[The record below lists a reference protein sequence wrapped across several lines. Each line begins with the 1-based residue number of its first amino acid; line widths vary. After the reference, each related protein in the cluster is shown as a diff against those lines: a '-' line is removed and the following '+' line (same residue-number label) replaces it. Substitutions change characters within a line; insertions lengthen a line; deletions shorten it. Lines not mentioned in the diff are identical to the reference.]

1 MPHPRALSP
10 FVAAVAC
17 LLSTAVARAQDAA
30 SDAVFVTVQN
40 PITTDAFKRI
50 QNQINL
56 RLNDP
61 NPQRRLT
68 AVVFDFNP
76 DGKPA
81 ATTDFGPCYDLAG
94 FIDGLKGQLN
104 TIAFINGPVSG
115 HTVLPAL
122 ACKERIM
129 RDKPTAAGQPP
140 GVLGPVVIEGM
151 KAPDAVVIAAYRQR
165 VGPDL
170 WPLVHKMFDAG
181 VQLVKG
187 SPREGANRTVYA
199 DARDKDAVNQLAGVA
214 PVQVVQDGQ
223 YARYPAP
230 AARTVGL
237 SQARADSRTEVAE
250 VYSLPPSSVRDDP
263 LRGQTPE
270 AFQWVL
276 SGDID
281 GAKRESLNRVI
292 RDVRKKK
299 GNVLF
304 LVFKE
309 CGGTDLD
316 TARGLAEDVM
326 KAQVGDEAVQ
336 VIAFIPESAPD
347 AAAVVALGCSEI
359 VMSRV
364 KGEGGEVKEAEFGNF
379 DRYVKSAKSG
389 AIDAQRK
396 SLRELAEQQGYAG
409 VLIDGLLDKRVE
421 IVRASARDNPRKTKL
436 MTRAEFDADQKAAA
450 EAKGE
455 QKQLPWA
462 DVPKVVKPKDVPF
475 RIKATDAAE
484 LGLARFVVP
493 STDLSAVSEIYGV
506 TTPKSPDAGWVDKF
520 ADFLR
525 IPAVTIILVMLGF
538 IGLILE
544 LKVPGLTVPGIIAA
558 LCFILVFWS
567 QSRFSGEMFI
577 LAALLFLLGLVLVGL
592 EIFVLPGFGVCGICG
607 ILFMLA
613 GLGLV
618 TLEKLPTNT
627 GEWAG
632 FGVRVSYYLF
642 ALMGA
647 LVMAFLIA
655 RYLPQVPGANRLL
668 LAPPTDQPDATVP
681 LLPGALEALE
691 LLGAIGTTTTAL
703 RPAGVVQFGDKF
715 VDVVSDGGFIP
726 SGTRVQVI
734 AVEGTRIVVKEV

>member
-1 MPHPRALSP
+1 MPHPRAFGP

-17 LLSTAVARAQDAA
+17 LLSAAVASAQDAA

-104 TIAFINGPVSG
+104 TVAFLNGPVAG

-122 ACKERIM
+122 ACKERVM
-129 RDKPTAAGQPP
+129 RDRPTASGQAP
-140 GVLGPVVIEGM
+140 GALGPVVVEGM

-170 WPLVHKMFDAG
+170 WPLVQKMLDAN

-187 SPREGANRTVYA
+187 RPREGANRTVYA
-199 DARDKDAVNQLAGVA
+199 DARDKDAVNQLAGVE

-223 YARYPAP
+223 YARYPAS
-230 AARTVGL
+230 AARAVGL
-237 SQARADSRTEVAE
+237 SQARADTRPEVAE

-276 SGDID
+276 TGDID

-309 CGGTDLD
+309 VGGTDLD
-316 TARGLAEDVM
+316 VARGLADDLV
-326 KAQVGDEAVQ
+326 KAQTGDDAVQ
-336 VIAFIPESAPD
+336 IIAFIPESAPD

-364 KGEGGEVKEAEFGNF
+364 KGEGEVKEAEFGNF
-379 DRYVKSAKSG
+379 DRYLKSAKSGG

-409 VLIDGLLDKRVE
+409 VLIDGLLDRRVE
-421 IVRASARDNPRKTKL
+421 IVRASARDNPRKTRL
-436 MTRAEFDADQKAAA
+436 MTRAEFDADQKTAA
-450 EAKGE
+450 EAKGD
-455 QKQLPWA
+455 KQLPWA
-462 DVPKVVKPKDVPF
+462 DVPKVIKPKDVPF
-475 RIKATDAAE
+475 RIRATEAAE

-493 STDLSAVSEIYGV
+493 SADTTAVSEIYGV
-506 TTPKSPDAGWVDKF
+506 TNPKSPDSGWVDKF

-544 LKVPGLTVPGIIAA
+544 LKVPGLTVPGIVAA

-577 LAALLFLLGLVLVGL
+577 LALLLFLLGLVLVGL

-618 TLEKLPTNT
+618 TLEKLPTNS

-647 LVMAFLIA
+647 MVMAFLIA
-655 RYLPQVPGANRLL
+655 RFLPQVPGANRLL
-668 LAPPTDQPDATVP
+668 LAPPTDQTDASAP
-681 LLPGALEALE
+681 LLPGASEALE

-703 RPAGVVQFGDKF
+703 RPAGVVRFGDKF

-726 SGTRVQVI
+726 SGSRVQVI